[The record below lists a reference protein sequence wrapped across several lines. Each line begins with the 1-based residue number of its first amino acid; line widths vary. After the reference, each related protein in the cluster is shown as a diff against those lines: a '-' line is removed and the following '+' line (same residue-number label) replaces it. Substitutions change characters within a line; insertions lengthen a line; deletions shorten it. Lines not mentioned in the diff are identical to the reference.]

1 MLSTLRDEFR
11 NILGVCEWHLVNAK
25 GQQDIDGTFVWLQQ
39 LELSPQMKLEP
50 FVRWLIRDV
59 ASRCP
64 TAKSA
69 YWQRRRKSQTNANP
83 VAFWQANKQ
92 HHYGKTR
99 LMAYSLKHS
108 EEVMV

>member
-11 NILGVCEWHLVNAK
+11 NILGVCEWHLVNDK
-25 GQQDIDGTFVWLQQ
+25 GHQDINGTFVWLQQ
-39 LELSPQMKLEP
+39 LELFPQMKLEP
-50 FVRWLIRDV
+50 FVRWLIQDV

-69 YWQRRRKSQTNANP
+69 YWQRRRNSHTSPSP

-92 HHYGKTR
+92 HHYGKPQ